1 MKLVKNSSYV
11 KVCSFYDCDGYSNN
25 MEYLFNTL
33 EDVLSFLNGS
43 PVEDVYGRIRTK
55 SYYEQ
60 INSISLKTDYD
71 IDYE

>member
-11 KVCSFYDCDGYSNN
+11 KVRSFYDCDGYSNN
-25 MEYLFNTL
+25 IEYLFNTL

-43 PVEDVYGRIRTK
+43 PVEDAYGCIQTK